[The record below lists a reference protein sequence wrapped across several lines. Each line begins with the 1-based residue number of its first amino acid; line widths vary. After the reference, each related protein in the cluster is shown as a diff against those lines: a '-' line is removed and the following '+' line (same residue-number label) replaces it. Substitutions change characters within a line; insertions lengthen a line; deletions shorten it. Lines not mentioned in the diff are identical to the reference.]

1 MALYREIAAAYRSPG
16 RAFRRQLA
24 GGPREDRALF
34 YLMLACGLIFV
45 AQIPRLA
52 REANQGAAAPVEA
65 LMAGALLGWLVLA
78 PPGLYLLAALSHM
91 IARMMG
97 GHGSWYAARL
107 ALFWS
112 LLSAAPLWLLYGLA
126 AGFAGSGAALTV
138 AGIPALGGFLFIW
151 IGSLAEAEL
160 RLEDA

>member
-1 MALYREIAAAYRSPG
+1 MTLYREIVAAYGSPG
-16 RAFRRQLA
+16 KTFRRQLA
-24 GGPREDRALF
+24 GGRREDRALF

-52 REANQGAAAPVEA
+52 REANHEAAAPMEA

-78 PPGLYLLAALSHM
+78 PLGLYLLAALSHM

-97 GHGSWYAARL
+97 GSGSWYSARL

-112 LLSAAPLWLLYGLA
+112 LLAAAPLWLLYGLA
-126 AGFAGSGAALTV
+126 AGFAGSGPALAIVGIAAL
-138 AGIPALGGFLFIW
+138 AGFLFIW

-160 RLEDA
+160 RLEGD